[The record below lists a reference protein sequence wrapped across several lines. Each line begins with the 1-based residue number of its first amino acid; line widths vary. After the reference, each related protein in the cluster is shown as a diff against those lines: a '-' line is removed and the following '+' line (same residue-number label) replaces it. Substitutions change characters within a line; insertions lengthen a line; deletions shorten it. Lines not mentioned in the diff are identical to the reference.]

1 MRMTRQERYLYHQI
15 HPLKL
20 ATDWGSAFVS
30 LYFFWRHD
38 LVTGLLILF
47 VPSVIVSIALISA
60 ADLQGLRDSAFG
72 RYVARY
78 MSPALQA
85 IRFLGMFIAVLGAW
99 YHVAL
104 AIVAGFVVIILAWV
118 WGLLRPAASA

>member
-1 MRMTRQERYLYHQI
+1 MTRQERYLHHQI

-20 ATDWGSAFVS
+20 ATDWGTAFVS

-47 VPSVIVSIALISA
+47 VPSVIVSIALISV

-99 YHVAL
+99 YHVPL
-104 AIVAGFVVIILAWV
+104 AIVAGFLVIALAWV
-118 WGLLRPAASA
+118 WGLLRLASSA

>member
-1 MRMTRQERYLYHQI
+1 MTRQERYLYHQI

-38 LVTGLLILF
+38 LLIGPLILF
-47 VPSVIVSIALISA
+47 VPSAIA
-60 ADLQGLRDSAFG
+60 
-72 RYVARY
+72 
-78 MSPALQA
+78 
-85 IRFLGMFIAVLGAW
+85 IA
-99 YHVAL
+99 
-104 AIVAGFVVIILAWV
+104 AGFLIIVLAWV